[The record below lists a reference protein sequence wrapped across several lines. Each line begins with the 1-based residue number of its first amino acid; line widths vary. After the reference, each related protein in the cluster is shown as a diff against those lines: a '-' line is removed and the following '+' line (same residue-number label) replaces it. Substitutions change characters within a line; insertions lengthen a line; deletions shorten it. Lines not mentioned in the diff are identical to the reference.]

1 MSTNRHHDVR
11 AFHRRFGHDVREVPA
26 VPNEE
31 TMRFRLKLIAEE
43 FLEALDACGIREGN
57 IEAILRETIANA
69 PIDVD
74 LPALIDA
81 LGDLDYVVEGTRAV
95 CGVDGSPIHNAI
107 HHANMTKDP
116 VYVSIKDAYHKATAE
131 DARAAVPTIGK
142 PDPTAKP
149 TKPAGWSPPD
159 IAAELRRQG
168 WRG

>member
-11 AFHRRFGHDVREVPA
+11 AFHRRFGHEVRETPA
-26 VPNEE
+26 VPDEA

-74 LPALIDA
+74 LPALVDA

-95 CGVDGSPIHNAI
+95 CGVDGSPVHNAI
-107 HHANMTKDP
+107 HHANMAKDP
-116 VYVSIKDAYHKATAE
+116 VYVASKDEHH
-131 DARAAVPTIGK
+131 RA
-142 PDPTAKP
+142 PDPKAKP

-159 IAAELRRQG
+159 VAGELRRQG